1 MKYLFLIIG
10 LLLTLGAMVNSN
22 LFYLGLIVMVLS
34 FVFSSNSQKSITKI
48 EERRSI
54 LDRLDKVKL
63 DVPDNAISSI
73 VEDAMAVTAK
83 ISNGAKADVS
93 AKSIAA
99 GTLGVMDGVG
109 TVLKNK

>member
-1 MKYLFLIIG
+1 MRYLFLIIG

-22 LFYLGLIVMVLS
+22 IFYLGLIVMALS
-34 FVFSSNSQKSITKI
+34 FVFSNNSEKSISKI
-48 EERRSI
+48 TERRSL

-63 DVPDNAISSI
+63 EVPDNAISTI

-83 ISNGAKADVS
+83 MAKGAKADVS
-93 AKSIAA
+93 TKSIVA

-109 TVLKNK
+109 TVFKK